1 MKIVL
6 LVGYVLLLCGMVI
19 LILKCTNV
27 CNIERLNCFKDNL
40 MNKDSENIHADLTNL
55 KLYNGQLIM
64 DDLVRQFDAHPD
76 YKTLK
81 SCATAC
87 EHNNTA
93 KWTGTGCECNNKGRY
108 IIENGYVVCKDQP
121 KPDDNARTL
130 SGTEFE
136 WRNKGNS
143 KDTPTRPYIKDKNSN
158 AIIYIDNNAT
168 QLCDNDDVIEIV
180 NSRYADTCI
189 LDNDGSVIQFSNEDK
204 QKHKDI
210 LTASNCTDIMKK
222 LYDGQ
227 QNIKAPPKKKS
238 KNEFETLMKVCGTN
252 STFDPCKTW
261 NSYTR
266 SNSASIEITYKCVK
280 K

>member
-19 LILKCTNV
+19 LILKCTDV
-27 CNIERLNCFKDNL
+27 CNIERLNCFKDDL
-40 MNKDSENIHADLTNL
+40 MNKDSENIHADLTKL
-55 KLYNGQLIM
+55 KSLYNGQLIM
-64 DDLVRQFDAHPD
+64 DDLVQQFGAHPD

-81 SCATAC
+81 SCATTC

-93 KWTGTGCECNNKGRY
+93 KWTGTGCECNNKGQY

-121 KPDDNARTL
+121 SPDDNTHKL

-136 WRNKGNS
+136 WRNKGG
-143 KDTPTRPYIKDKNSN
+143 TRPYIKDKNSDKM
-158 AIIYIDNNAT
+158 IYIDSNPT
-168 QLCDNDDVIEIV
+168 QLCDNDEVIEIA

-189 LDNDGSVIQFSNEDK
+189 LDKSGAEIQFSNDDK
-204 QKHKDI
+204 SKAHKDI
-210 LTASNCTDIMKK
+210 LTASDCTAMMKK

-227 QNIKAPPKKKS
+227 QNIKAPYKKKT
-238 KNEFETLMKVCGTN
+238 KDGLETLMKVCGTN

-261 NSYTR
+261 NSATR